1 MDNEVRE
8 VAETQQ
14 TETVNNGKRVDLNA
28 GDYAILALAAFGAF
42 HGIKWVAGKTK
53 EGIGKLRDKK
63 ASKKP
68 KNETV
73 VEGSAEEVDP
83 EENYREE

>member
-1 MDNEVRE
+1 MDNEVRNE

-14 TETVNNGKRVDLNA
+14 TETVNKGKKLDLCA
-28 GDYAILALAAFGAF
+28 GDYAILALAAYGAF

-83 EENYREE
+83 EDYREE

>member
-28 GDYAILALAAFGAF
+28 GDYAILALAAYGAF

-63 ASKKP
+63 AAKKP
-68 KNETV
+68 TATV

-83 EENYREE
+83 EDYREE